1 MQADVLSTSL
11 RVPPGEE
18 ALGTSSWVITF
29 SRIACVAGA
38 KRREGGGEGRKHERE
53 KGERASLPNP
63 SSPFSS
69 CSQSPTL
76 WRLLRSLGYEWS
88 ATTWKVGLLT
98 PTPVH
103 WECWSNTTV
112 FPTKYIE
119 EMTRERDR
127 FTVKRML
134 INQNTFFQFIFISIL

>member
-76 WRLLRSLGYEWS
+76 
-88 ATTWKVGLLT
+88 
-98 PTPVH
+98 
-103 WECWSNTTV
+103 
-112 FPTKYIE
+112 
-119 EMTRERDR
+119 
-127 FTVKRML
+127 
-134 INQNTFFQFIFISIL
+134 